1 MGYAKERAK
10 LEKLINKLDVIHTYD
25 QKNMAILEDVQEN
38 YSHTVRILKNKA
50 PELFLS
56 LYKNELQAVKDGKI
70 AVKESVEEEP
80 RQSNFIRYKEA
91 LFSALTETIIVTNQ
105 TV

>member
-10 LEKLINKLDVIHTYD
+10 LEKLLKKLDVIHTFD
-25 QKNMAILEDVQEN
+25 EKNMATLLDVHEN

-56 LYKNELQAVKDGKI
+56 LYENELQTVKEGKK
-70 AVKESVEEEP
+70 AVKESIEEEP
-80 RQSNFIRYKEA
+80 RQANFITYKASIITA
-91 LFSALTETIIVTNQ
+91 LEETIRVTNE

>member
-10 LEKLINKLDVIHTYD
+10 LEKLLKKLDVIHTFD
-25 QKNMAILEDVQEN
+25 EKNMAVLLDVHEN

-50 PELFLS
+50 PDLFLS
-56 LYKNELQAVKDGKI
+56 LYENELQTVKEGKK
-70 AVKESVEEEP
+70 AVKESIEEEP
-80 RQSNFIRYKEA
+80 RQANFITYKEA
-91 LFSALTETIIVTNQ
+91 IIKALENTVKVTNE

>member
-10 LEKLINKLDVIHTYD
+10 LEKLLKKLDVIHMFD
-25 QKNMAILEDVQEN
+25 EKNMATLQDVHEN

-56 LYKNELQAVKDGKI
+56 LYENELQAVKDGRK
-70 AVKESVEEEP
+70 AVKESVDEEP
-80 RQSNFIRYKEA
+80 RQANFITYKEA
-91 LFSALTETIIVTNQ
+91 IIKALKDTISVTNE

>member
-10 LEKLINKLDVIHTYD
+10 LEKLLKKLDVIHTFD
-25 QKNMAILEDVQEN
+25 EKNMATLADVHEN

-56 LYKNELQAVKDGKI
+56 LYENELQAVKEGRK
-70 AVKESVEEEP
+70 AVKESTEEEP
-80 RQSNFIRYKEA
+80 RQTNFITYKQAIIKA
-91 LFSALTETIIVTNQ
+91 LEGTIQVTNE
-105 TV
+105 TA